1 MNDLATWAS
10 IAEIFG
16 ASAILCGA
24 IFGLVQ
30 FMEAKHRRRSQV
42 AAELC
47 RAFAE
52 PELARAITLLRNLPD
67 GIPLRDLQAM
77 DREFE
82 SSAQVVGMSFET
94 MGLLVHENIAD
105 FHVVQQLTGGLL
117 LMVWRKIH
125 VWTEETRVEHDNPR
139 FGEWVQWLVER
150 IEEREAEM
158 VPAYLAHREW
168 RPRNGRGAPR

>member
-1 MNDLATWAS
+1 MTQLATYAS

-16 ASAILCGA
+16 AFAILGGA

-30 FMEAKHRRRSQV
+30 FGEAKRRRRSQV

-52 PELARAITLLRNLPD
+52 PELARAITLVRSLPD
-67 GIPLRDLQAM
+67 GISLRDLHAM

-82 SSAQVVGMSFET
+82 SSAQVIGMSFET

-105 FHVVQQLTGGLL
+105 FRVVQQLTGGLL

-125 VWTEETRVEHDNPR
+125 VWAEETRVEYSNPR
-139 FGEWVQWLVER
+139 FGEWVQWLAER

-158 VPAYLAHREW
+158 VPAYRAHREW
-168 RPRNGRGAPR
+168 RPRDG